1 MIALIAGLV
10 VFLGVHLVPTR
21 PALRAGL
28 QGRFG
33 ELGYKGL
40 FSVVAAIGLVLI
52 IWGKAEAPFVAIWQ
66 PPVWTRHIPLALMPI
81 ALILLVAAY
90 VPNNLRRVVKHP
102 MLAAVK
108 LWALV
113 HLLANGDLASM
124 LLFAAF
130 LAFAVYDVISVKK
143 RGTAP
148 ARGKVNPLL
157 DVVTVVVGLVAYVGL
172 MHAHG
177 HLFGVPVIG

>member
-1 MIALIAGLV
+1 MIALLIGLV

-21 PALRAGL
+21 PALRGGL
-28 QGRFG
+28 QDRLGQG
-33 ELGYKGL
+33 GYKGL
-40 FSVVAAIGLVLI
+40 FSIVAAIGLVLI
-52 IWGKAEAPFVAIWQ
+52 IWGKAEAPFIAIWN
-66 PPVWTRHIPLALMPI
+66 PPVWTRHVPLALMPI

-130 LAFAVYDVISVKK
+130 LAFAVVDVISAKK
-143 RGTAP
+143 RATAP
-148 ARGKVNPLL
+148 VRPRVNPML
-157 DVVTVVVGLVAYVGL
+157 DVLTVIIGLVAYMGL

-177 HLFGVPVIG
+177 HLFGVPVIA

>member
-21 PALRAGL
+21 PALRVGL

>member
-21 PALRAGL
+21 PDLRGRL
-28 QGRFG
+28 QARFG
-33 ELGYKGL
+33 ELGYKAV
-40 FSVVAAIGLVLI
+40 FSIVAAVGLVLI
-52 IWGKAEAPFVAIWQ
+52 VWGKAQAPYIDIWH
-66 PPVWTRHIPLALMPI
+66 PPAWTRHIPLALMPL

-102 MLAAVK
+102 MPAAIK

-130 LAFAVYDVISVKK
+130 LAYAVVDVISAK
-143 RGTAP
+143 RRDTAP
-148 ARGKVNPLL
+148 ERGRVNPLL
-157 DVVTVVVGLVAYVGL
+157 DVLTVTIGLVAYVGL
-172 MHAHG
+172 MHAHA
-177 HLFGVPVIG
+177 HLFGVSVVG